1 MRATLRAHK
10 KTLAEMFCETYVQ
23 EGTKCSYIMMPKLL
37 TDRVLG
43 ECRESLLSPEAR
55 KSNLTEVE
63 GVPAYRV
70 RKRFV
75 KNMLKCKDDPIG
87 LVHALRYVFTDD
99 AMKALFSCPNI
110 WLLCHNAKARKARYQ
125 EECEERHQMRVNKE
139 ACVLHRQCVDRT
151 RNVSVRSASVEIRNM
166 GRSA

>member
-1 MRATLRAHK
+1 MRARLRVLEN
-10 KTLAEMFCETYVQ
+10 TLAEKFCETYVQ
-23 EGTKCSYIMMPKLL
+23 EGARCSYIMMPKLL

-43 ECRESLLSPEAR
+43 EGREALLSPVAR

-63 GVPAYRV
+63 GVPAYKV

-110 WLLCHNAKARKARYQ
+110 WLLCHNAKARKTRYQ
-125 EECEERHQMRVNKE
+125 EDCEDRHQKRVNKD
-139 ACVLHRQCVDRT
+139 ACLLHRQCADRT
-151 RNVSVRSASVEIRNM
+151 RNASVRFASIEMRNM
-166 GRSA
+166 GRNA